1 LIFFA
6 FNVAV
11 WANKK
16 TIGKGIIM
24 DQKTTVLSM
33 TASEMVRLDM
43 ILVDE
48 DKDDALAFLKE
59 VRLKIEKSKNKGMK
73 SHLG

>member
-1 LIFFA
+1 MA
-6 FNVAV
+6 F

-24 DQKTTVLSM
+24 DQKTTVISL
-33 TASEMVRLDM
+33 TASEMARLDM
-43 ILVDE
+43 ILVDG

-59 VRLKIEKSKNKGMK
+59 VRSRIERSKNKGMQ
-73 SHLG
+73 SHLD